1 MSWVADILFIG
12 GKFSL
17 ETGMGKLP
25 SSGRAVVDIAKLRDY
40 CLNPN
45 HPEGRHKA
53 RVFLAAL
60 GIRQKDAEWLAEQ
73 IRQKLPTVDFA
84 TCETTPFGERYDVDM
99 VISNGEKE
107 TVVRTGWVVRKS
119 DGVPRLVTCF
129 VR

>member
-1 MSWVADILFIG
+1 
-12 GKFSL
+12 
-17 ETGMGKLP
+17 MGKLP

-84 TCETTPFGERYDVDM
+84 TCEITPFGERYDVDM
-99 VISNGEKE
+99 VISNGK
-107 TVVRTGWVVRKS
+107 RRRLS
-119 DGVPRLVTCF
+119 VPVGLSGKAMECHAL
-129 VR
+129 